1 MSQRA
6 IVFPGQGAQ
15 HPGMAVSIVDACPAA
30 RAVMERANEAL
41 GFDLAAI
48 CREGPSERLEATDIC
63 QPAILATSAAVVE
76 ALRSERGLKTEQFAA
91 TAGLSL
97 GEYTALWFAGSLAL
111 EDALRLVH
119 RRGQAMQE
127 ASERNPSG
135 MISLLGASRE
145 QAVALASAASDAG
158 VIVAANF
165 LGPGQVALSGAV
177 AALDRAE
184 QVAKDMGI
192 RRAIRLKVAGAFHS
206 PLMASATDA
215 LREALGDVDIQPPKI
230 AFFTNVTGAAVS
242 DPERIR
248 AHLAEQVTSPVL
260 WEDTVAAFLKTGIST
275 LVEPA
280 PGKVLTSLLRKM
292 DRDATGVSIESLEEL
307 RAYVA

>member
-1 MSQRA
+1 MSERA

-15 HPGMAVSIVDACPAA
+15 HPGMGAAIVEASPAA
-30 RAVMERANEAL
+30 KAVMDRANEAL
-41 GFDLAAI
+41 GFDLASI
-48 CREGPSERLEATDIC
+48 CREGPAERLEATDIC

-76 ALRSERGLKTEQFAA
+76 ALRAERGLKTEDFAS

-97 GEYTALWFAGSLAL
+97 GEYTALWFAGGLSL

-127 ASERNPSG
+127 ASEQNPSG

-145 QAVALASAASDAG
+145 QAAELAKTASDAG
-158 VIVAANF
+158 VMVAANF
-165 LGPGQVALSGAV
+165 LGPGQVAVSGAA

-184 QVAKDMGI
+184 SVAKEMGI
-192 RRAIRLKVAGAFHS
+192 RRAVRLKVAGAFHS

-215 LREALGDVDIQPPKI
+215 LREALGAVEIATPKI
-230 AFFTNVTGAAVS
+230 PFFTNVTGDVVS
-242 DPERIR
+242 DPEQIR
-248 AHLAEQVTSPVL
+248 QHLADQVTSPVM
-260 WEDTVAAFLKTGIST
+260 WEDTMASFLKSGVTT
-275 LVEPA
+275 FVEPA

-292 DRDATGVSIESLEEL
+292 DRSATGVSVESLEDFQG
-307 RAYVA
+307 YGS